1 MVHDRC
7 ICQASAIRMNADPID
22 AIPFFSQHW
31 AVISCLWCTFC
42 IASYF
47 DSPIFEWKKQ
57 KSILG
62 KLSAEIVGD
71 YARLKAALLQEF
83 KLSANAYLE
92 HVHFIVSILF
102 RLCFVR
108 ACVCD
113 CMCVCHTHICVHLGW
128 SWKQRLAWQSSQC
141 CGLMQIKNTRKLAI
155 FCPCHTEEIMESSYI
170 QQLISAGPCT
180 DGKQHLSSR

>member
-113 CMCVCHTHICVHLGW
+113 CMCVWLHVCVSYSYLCSFGV
-128 SWKQRLAWQSSQC
+128 
-141 CGLMQIKNTRKLAI
+141 
-155 FCPCHTEEIMESSYI
+155 IMEAEAGMTI
-170 QQLISAGPCT
+170 QSVLRPHADKKYAKTCYFLSVPYRRNN
-180 DGKQHLSSR
+180 GK